1 MKQLLHYQI
10 LFATSGPWYRRA
22 LLLAATTGL
31 IPAAAGQTVTFSSV
45 TSYSTGTSTSPYR
58 TVVADVNGD
67 GKLDALVANS
77 RSSTLGV
84 LLGDGTGRFT
94 LQANSPSTG
103 TGGGPQ
109 SLAVADV
116 NGDGKL
122 DVLVA
127 NYQTTTLG
135 VLLGNGS
142 GGFTLQAAM
151 PRIGVSNPTSLVVA
165 DVNGDGKVDALATD
179 SNGRGLSVILNNG
192 NGSFTYQNTSPD
204 TGGDVPYDVA
214 VGDVNGDGKADAL
227 VVNSFSGTLGV
238 LLGAGNGS
246 FSLQSDLPATGGSS
260 PYSVAIADVNGDNKL
275 DALVANRGTN
285 TLGVLLGNG
294 SGGFTLQAASPSIG
308 TGSRPTSVAVA
319 DFNLDGKLDALV
331 TNTNAGT
338 LAVLLGNGSG
348 GFTLQAN
355 TFYTNAV
362 SNTFGLTVAD
372 VNGDRKPDA
381 LVADASGN
389 VLSVLLNR
397 TSTLATR
404 AALPGT
410 SASLYPNPAQ
420 AAATLAVT
428 GLPAAATQ
436 VQAQLLDATGRAI
449 GQPVRLPAGQG
460 QSQTTVPTAQLAA
473 GLYVLRL
480 TALDAQGDLLGEL
493 PTQHLQVL

>member
-1 MKQLLHYQI
+1 MKQPLHCRD
-10 LFATSGPWYRRA
+10 LFTTASPWYRRA

-31 IPAAAGQTVTFSSV
+31 VPAAVGQAVTFSSLA
-45 TSYSTGTSTSPYR
+45 SYSTGTSTNPYR
-58 TVVADVNGD
+58 TAVADVNGD
-67 GKLDALVANS
+67 GKLDALVVNA

-103 TGGGPQ
+103 AGGGPQ

-116 NGDGKL
+116 NNDGKL

-142 GGFTLQAAM
+142 GGFTLQSAT

-214 VGDVNGDGKADAL
+214 IGDVNNDGKVDAL
-227 VVNSFSGTLGV
+227 VVNSFSNNLGV
-238 LLGAGNGS
+238 LLGAGNGT
-246 FSLQSDLPATGGSS
+246 FTLQSDLPATGGSS
-260 PYSVAIADVNGDNKL
+260 PYSVAVADVNGDSKL
-275 DALVANRGTN
+275 DALVANRSTS

-294 SGGFTLQAASPSIG
+294 SGGFTLQAASPSTG
-308 TGSRPTSVAVA
+308 AGSRPTSVAVA

-331 TNTNAGT
+331 TNTDAGT

-348 GFTLQAN
+348 GFTLQTT
-355 TFYTNAV
+355 TFNANAV

-381 LVADASGN
+381 LVADFSAN
-389 VLSVLLNR
+389 ALKVLLNR

-410 SASLYPNPAQ
+410 SASLYPNPAH

-428 GLPAAATQ
+428 GLPVAAAQ

-449 GQPVRLPAGQG
+449 GQPVRLLAGQG

-480 TALDAQGDLLGEL
+480 TALNAQGELLGEL
-493 PTQHLQVL
+493 PTQHLQVW